1 MGRIKI
7 KDLPKDLKLSEKDL
21 RKIRGGILYPTS
33 RSLIPGTSNLIIRT
47 GTPSRRIGIDQGDWA
62 PG

>member
-7 KDLPKDLKLSEKDL
+7 KDLPKDMKLSEKDL
-21 RKIRGGILYPTS
+21 RKIRGGILYPIS
-33 RSLIPGTSNLIIRT
+33 RSLIPGSSSLNIRT
-47 GTPSRRIGIDQGDWA
+47 GTPSIRIGIDQGDWA